1 MGPAP
6 PERAA
11 PTEGVELAREHD
23 VVAARHL
30 VRRVAVEAGY
40 DLVTQTKLVTAASE
54 LARNTVIHGG
64 GGRMDVERVEDDG
77 RRGLR
82 LVFTDDGP
90 GIPDVDLALTEGW
103 SSGRGLGLGLTG
115 SRRLVDRF
123 DLRTGA
129 GQGTTVTVTM
139 WQRR

>member
-1 MGPAP
+1 MDPAP
-6 PERAA
+6 PEPAA
-11 PTEGVELAREHD
+11 GTERVELAREQD

-30 VRRVAVEAGY
+30 VRRATVEAGY

-54 LARNTVIHGG
+54 LARNTVVHGG
-64 GGRMDVERVEDDG
+64 GGRMDLERVEDAG

-82 LVFTDDGP
+82 LVFTDEGP

-115 SRRLVDRF
+115 SRRLVDHF
-123 DLRTGA
+123 HLSTGA
-129 GQGTTVTVTM
+129 GQGTTVAVTM
-139 WQRR
+139 WRRR

>member
-1 MGPAP
+1 MDPAP
-6 PERAA
+6 PEPAA
-11 PTEGVELAREHD
+11 PTEGVELAHEHD

-64 GGRMDVERVEDDG
+64 GGRMDVERVEVDG

-90 GIPDVDLALTEGW
+90 GIRDVDLALTEGW

-129 GQGTTVTVTM
+129 GRGTTVTVTM

>member
-1 MGPAP
+1 M
-6 PERAA
+6 
-11 PTEGVELAREHD
+11 LAHEHD

-30 VRRVAVEAGY
+30 VRRLAVEAGY

-64 GGRMDVERVEDDG
+64 GGRMVAEAVEHDG

-82 LVFTDDGP
+82 LVFSDEGP
-90 GIPDVDLALTEGW
+90 GIADVGLALTEGW

-115 SRRLVDRF
+115 SRRLVDDF
-123 DLRTGA
+123 DLRTGP
-129 GQGTTVTVTM
+129 GEGTTVAVTM